1 MKVLRFKVG
10 RVPCITRWWY
20 ECHSF
25 DPLIIAVVP
34 EWWLPYCWR
43 WWMLKTEDCCETSR
57 PFSWQR
63 LGMGLILICFWEIIF
78 YFFYVPMRF
87 TNTRWCVGQV
97 EPVRVST
104 TVDTG
109 IILRGL
115 LCLVQVEAYVQTDV
129 LHPERSF
136 TVVGFQT
143 TVYVRTLMA
152 VDFG

>member
-1 MKVLRFKVG
+1 
-10 RVPCITRWWY
+10 
-20 ECHSF
+20 
-25 DPLIIAVVP
+25 
-34 EWWLPYCWR
+34 
-43 WWMLKTEDCCETSR
+43 
-57 PFSWQR
+57 
-63 LGMGLILICFWEIIF
+63 
-78 YFFYVPMRF
+78 MRF

-115 LCLVQVEAYVQTDV
+115 LCLVQVEAYVRTDV

-143 TVYVRTLMA
+143 TVYVRT
-152 VDFG
+152 

>member
-1 MKVLRFKVG
+1 
-10 RVPCITRWWY
+10 
-20 ECHSF
+20 
-25 DPLIIAVVP
+25 
-34 EWWLPYCWR
+34 
-43 WWMLKTEDCCETSR
+43 
-57 PFSWQR
+57 
-63 LGMGLILICFWEIIF
+63 MGLILICFWEIIF

-115 LCLVQVEAYVQTDV
+115 LCLVQVEAYVRTDV

-143 TVYVRTLMA
+143 TVYVELACGSCHWATHMKVRM
-152 VDFG
+152 V

>member
-1 MKVLRFKVG
+1 
-10 RVPCITRWWY
+10 
-20 ECHSF
+20 
-25 DPLIIAVVP
+25 
-34 EWWLPYCWR
+34 
-43 WWMLKTEDCCETSR
+43 
-57 PFSWQR
+57 
-63 LGMGLILICFWEIIF
+63 
-78 YFFYVPMRF
+78 MRF

-136 TVVGFQT
+136 YSCGLSDYSLRTDLNGSWHWST
-143 TVYVRTLMA
+143 HMKVRM
-152 VDFG
+152 VRMVFE